1 MKKVYI
7 LLITVLSSAHIQ
19 AQTASAVVFAEMGEK
34 FTLYLNGEPQNTS
47 PQVNIK
53 VSGLTSEYYQA
64 RIDFENPMLEDFAN
78 NNFAVAKGFE
88 STYII
93 KPGKKGGYVLRYNG
107 QSEITGTASAPAV
120 SNSTNT
126 EAKKFAE
133 VDDEVEEVETTK
145 VQTGETTTVKQSGT
159 VTAPQGGVSTTT
171 TTTTKTSPSKPVK
184 GENVNVGM
192 NVGGVNMGINI
203 NVTDSEMDM
212 EESETVVEKTVT
224 TTQTTTTSGTVNTAA
239 KPREEVVIVKEVSQG
254 ACASAMS
261 KDAFATAKNNISGKS
276 FEDSKLTV
284 AKQIAKS
291 NCLTAQQI
299 SEILKVFG
307 FEDTR
312 LDFAKYAYDFCYNQ
326 NEYYL
331 INESFQFESTIEE
344 LDAYLATKK

>member
-1 MKKVYI
+1 MKKIYI
-7 LLITVLSSAHIQ
+7 LLITILSSVYSQ

-34 FTLYLNGEPQNTS
+34 FTLYLNGEPQNTT
-47 PQVNIK
+47 PQANVK

-64 RIDFENPMLEDFAN
+64 RIDFENPMLADFAN

-107 QSEITGTASAPAV
+107 QSEISAASATPSV
-120 SNSTNT
+120 SNNTNT
-126 EAKKFAE
+126 ETKKFAE
-133 VDDEVEEVETTK
+133 VDDEVEEVGTIN
-145 VQTGETTTVKQSGT
+145 VQTSGTNTAVKQTGT
-159 VTAPQGGVSTTT
+159 TTAPQGGVTTTT
-171 TTTTKTSPSKPVK
+171 TTTTKANPSKPAK

-203 NVTDSEMDM
+203 NVTDAEMET
-212 EESETVVEKTVT
+212 EESETIVEKTVT
-224 TTQTTTTSGTVNTAA
+224 TTQTTTSGTAKPT
-239 KPREEVVIVKEVSQG
+239 KPREEIVVVKELGQG
-254 ACASAMS
+254 ACASPMG
-261 KDAFATAKNNISGKS
+261 KDSFATAKNNISGKS

-307 FEDTR
+307 FEETR
-312 LDFAKYAYDFCYNQ
+312 LDFAKYAYDYCYNQ

-344 LDAYLATKK
+344 LDAYLASKK

>member
-7 LLITVLSSAHIQ
+7 LLITLISSAFAQ

-34 FTLYLNGEPQNTS
+34 FTLYLNGEPQNTT
-47 PQVNIK
+47 PQVNVK
-53 VSGLTSEYYQA
+53 VNGLTSEYYQA

-107 QSEITGTASAPAV
+107 QSEISGAAAAPAV

-126 EAKKFAE
+126 DTKKYAV
-133 VDDEVEEVETTK
+133 VDDEVEETGTTN
-145 VQTGETTTVKQSGT
+145 VQTGGTTTTVKQTGT
-159 VTAPQGGVSTTT
+159 TTAPQGGVTTTT
-171 TTTTKTSPSKPVK
+171 TTTTKTNPAKPAK

-203 NVTDSEMDM
+203 NVTDSEM
-212 EESETVVEKTVT
+212 ETEGSETIVEKTVT
-224 TTQTTTTSGTVNTAA
+224 TTQTTTSGTVKPA
-239 KPREEVVIVKEVSQG
+239 KPREEVVIVKEVGQG
-254 ACASAMS
+254 ACASPMN
-261 KDAFATAKNNISGKS
+261 KDSFATAKNNISGKS

-284 AKQIAKS
+284 AKQITKS

-307 FEDTR
+307 FEETR
-312 LDFAKYAYDFCYNQ
+312 LDFAKYAYDYCYNQ

>member
-7 LLITVLSSAHIQ
+7 LLITLFSSAFAQ

-34 FTLYLNGEPQNTS
+34 FTLYLNGEPQNTT
-47 PQVNIK
+47 PQVNVK

-107 QSEITGTASAPAV
+107 QSEITATTSTPNVA
-120 SNSTNT
+120 TNT
-126 EAKKFAE
+126 NAETKKFAE
-133 VDDEVEEVETTK
+133 VDDDVEEVKEEETAK
-145 VQTGETTTVKQSGT
+145 VQTSGTTTT
-159 VTAPQGGVSTTT
+159 TAPKGGVTTTT
-171 TTTTKTSPSKPVK
+171 TTTTKTNPAKPVK

-203 NVTDSEMDM
+203 NVTDTEMET

-224 TTQTTTTSGTVNTAA
+224 TTQTTTSGTPKPA
-239 KPREEVVIVKEVSQG
+239 KPREEVVIVKEVVGQG
-254 ACASAMS
+254 ACASPMS
-261 KDAFATAKNNISGKS
+261 KDSFATAKNNISGKS

-307 FEDTR
+307 FEDSR
-312 LDFAKYAYDFCYNQ
+312 LDFAKYAYDYCYNQ